1 VKKFRLGYQSYLLVI
16 LTALTAIP
24 VFMSHMIGVVA
35 YVIYVPLMLFQCLN
49 TIEMMFSYIGVDEKG
64 ITSKEF
70 RKKKN
75 VDWEKISGVYINNNN
90 PLFKYSINV
99 LFNSESISID
109 SWTKNSKELIKI
121 IVDECKK
128 RNIKVELM
136 VEKIVED

>member
-1 VKKFRLGYQSYLLVI
+1 
-16 LTALTAIP
+16 
-24 VFMSHMIGVVA
+24 MIGVVA